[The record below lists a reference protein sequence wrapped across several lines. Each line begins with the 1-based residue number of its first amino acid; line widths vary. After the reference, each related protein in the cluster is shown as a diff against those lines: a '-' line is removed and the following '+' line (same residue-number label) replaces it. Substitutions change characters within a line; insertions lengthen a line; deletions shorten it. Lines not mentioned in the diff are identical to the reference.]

1 MPQNTL
7 YLLIG
12 AFLVI
17 SVGLAYAL
25 YQERQKSPGI
35 ELSVGPKG
43 IAIEKK

>member
-1 MPQNTL
+1 MPRNML

-25 YQERQKSPGI
+25 YQEKQKTTGVEI
-35 ELSVGPKG
+35 NVGPKG